1 MLTSQVP
8 ATPVGKT
15 VTARSRSF
23 RIADVRDDGRGL
35 STLML
40 EAA

>member
-1 MLTSQVP
+1 MRHKKAIP
-8 ATPVGKT
+8 N
-15 VTARSRSF
+15 RSF